1 MKKMLAYNHV
11 CSTERCCADLRKRL
25 GTAVRSS
32 GLATQPA
39 VWSSCTARSY
49 IHIAL
54 KCASTSHHL
63 KVYFLVFIILL
74 SMRVS
79 NPKV

>member
-1 MKKMLAYNHV
+1 MNFCAY
-11 CSTERCCADLRKRL
+11 LGKRL

-39 VWSSCTARSY
+39 VWSSSTARSY

-54 KCASTSHHL
+54 KCATTSHHL
-63 KVYFLVFIILL
+63 NVY
-74 SMRVS
+74 
-79 NPKV
+79 